1 MTDRSP
7 NPKPVGPSREE
18 GRPGVEAAAYASQG
32 VLLQPPPMWTRILIW
47 TLGMGTVLLL
57 VWSWF
62 TRIDETVSMDGAIE
76 TASPEAKV
84 TSANDGQIEAV
95 LIRPDQSVRKGDPLF
110 RLSTQDVDVTI
121 SGLRSKLFELEHQRE
136 VERNLYGARL
146 GQLQTQ
152 ERLHRIILERLTKL
166 AITGAAQDVQ
176 VIERQSTL
184 QETLNAMNVA
194 KKELAKTDNTFVVQ
208 ELETNNAIRE
218 QLGKRSDNTVVSP
231 VSGTVHA
238 MLFNAAGERVK
249 AGDQMAT
256 IVPSLQLLAA
266 VSVPSRVSAP
276 VKKGNS
282 AKLSVDAFPAN
293 DFGELSGKIVSIS
306 PNTSISQE
314 VGKDSNYRAM
324 IAIDR
329 SLVPPRFPID
339 QLRPGMGVKAKVK
352 LRDRAVITLVFD
364 FLDKAIAPLT
374 QRK

>member
-1 MTDRSP
+1 MTDP
-7 NPKPVGPSREE
+7 GPDPKPPGPAQGGERTS
-18 GRPGVEAAAYASQG
+18 VETPAYASQG

-84 TSANDGQIEAV
+84 TSANEGQIEAV
-95 LIRPDQSVRKGDPLF
+95 LIHPDQVVRKGDLLF

-121 SGLRSKLFELEHQRE
+121 AGLKAKLVELEHQRQ
-136 VERNLYGARL
+136 VERNLYGARV
-146 GQLQTQ
+146 GQLEIQAK
-152 ERLHRIILERLTKL
+152 LHRTVLERLTQL
-166 AITGAAQDVQ
+166 ASTGAAQEVQ

-184 QETLNAMNVA
+184 QETLNAMEVA
-194 KKELAKTDNTFVVQ
+194 KKELAKADNILLIQ
-208 ELETNNAIRE
+208 QLETNNAIRE
-218 QLGKRSDNTVVSP
+218 LVGKRSENRVLAP
-231 VSGTVHA
+231 VSGTVHT
-238 MLFNAAGERVK
+238 MRFNAAGERVN
-249 AGDQMAT
+249 AGDEMAT
-256 IVPSLQLLAA
+256 IVPRLQLLAA

-282 AKLSVDAFPAN
+282 AKLSVDAFPSN
-293 DFGELSGKIVSIS
+293 DFGELSGTIVSIS

-329 SLVPPRFPID
+329 ALVSSRFPID

-352 LRDRAVITLVFD
+352 LRERAVITLVFD

-374 QRK
+374 QSK

>member
-152 ERLHRIILERLTKL
+152 ERLHRTILERLTKL

-218 QLGKRSDNTVVSP
+218 LLGKRSDNTVVSP